1 MARKL
6 FRLSTLFLALAPL
19 ATFVAGCQRDDIQL
33 YVPPKPV
40 EVKPAAP
47 EGDGPAERMLA
58 AIIPHDDEYWFL
70 KLKGPEALVAKH
82 KADFDQVL
90 HSFRFL
96 DQGAKPVA
104 WITPTGWATQP
115 ETENRYATLT
125 CDTLELTITRLG
137 HREDPLT
144 SGIVT
149 NINRWRKQL
158 GLNPVIG
165 TELPK
170 VSTNVKLESGTAV
183 AVDFVGTAQKSAG
196 MPGGPFHKGGLP
208 KAQAARPPAPPPPA
222 PFEYTVPNGWTALP
236 DKGGMFSPVVAFE
249 VLEGNQQATV
259 AVTRLSGGAGT
270 LVQNIDRWRDQ
281 VGLPKASPKEL
292 EELKDV
298 REFTVGGIKSPYVDL
313 SGAKADREQ
322 LRMLVA
328 IVTQGDAVWYF
339 KFFGS
344 AELIN
349 RQKATF
355 EAFMS
360 SVRFQGGSR
369 G

>member
-6 FRLSTLFLALAPL
+6 VHLSMLFSALGCLAV
-19 ATFVAGCQRDDIQL
+19 FVAGCQKDDIQL
-33 YVPPKPV
+33 YVAPKPV

-47 EGDGPAERMLA
+47 EGDGPPERMLGA
-58 AIIPHDDEYWFL
+58 VIPHDDDYWFL

-90 HSFRFL
+90 RSFRFL
-96 DQGAKPVA
+96 DQQDKPVA
-104 WITPTGWATQP
+104 WTTPTGWSTQP

-125 CDTLELTITRLG
+125 CDTLELTITVLRP
-137 HREDPLT
+137 RPDPMM
-144 SGIVT
+144 SAVVS
-149 NINRWRKQL
+149 NINRWRRQL
-158 GLNPVIG
+158 GLNPIIG
-165 TELPK
+165 TELPQ

-183 AVDFVGTAQKSAG
+183 AVDFMGIAQKSAG
-196 MPGGPFHKGGLP
+196 MPGAPFHKGGPP
-208 KAQAARPPAPPPPA
+208 KAQAARPPAPPAA
-222 PFEYTVPNGWTALP
+222 PFEYTVPNGWTAMP
-236 DKGGMFSPVVAFE
+236 DKGGPIRPAAAFE
-249 VLEGNQQATV
+249 VVEGNQQATV
-259 AVTRLSGGAGT
+259 TVTRLSGGSGSVAM
-270 LVQNIDRWRDQ
+270 NIDRWRGQ
-281 VGLPKASPKEL
+281 VGLKPATP
-292 EELKDV
+292 EELKNV
-298 REFTVGGIKSPYVDL
+298 GEITVGGIKSPYVDL
-313 SGAKADREQ
+313 SGPKTDRDQ
-322 LRMLVA
+322 LRMLAA
-328 IVTQGDAVWYF
+328 IVTQGDTTWYF